1 MSHSH
6 KLVGDRS
13 TKSGREESDDDEWSD
28 DVEENEPKSRPS
40 VERRSERRSSSKDR
54 RYNSNYSKYKDYPY
68 PDRAEDEQKTVR
80 GEPGNISDSWSSEN
94 EKTPTKNFDK
104 HNNSDDDESEV
115 SHLLSKSK
123 EELKAI
129 RVITFRSTKSKL
141 GIQFGL
147 KTSRFTGPLVTI
159 ASVEKNSLADD
170 KGIKRDWVLTHLD
183 GEEIQVLNSEDFS
196 DFINQVAKKRDK
208 GLTLSFNT
216 LLLPRL
222 KRSMSTMDQT
232 APRMEGTPPLSREA
246 RKDAQRELEDRLIAV
261 EDSRK
266 DMDLINLRSAIER
279 AKECNIDTSK
289 AERKLKVAEIL
300 NLFETMKRWDEPE
313 HARCMTDHEKEMT
326 DLEQRISNLTSA
338 IACARDLGM
347 ETKEAMDTN
356 WKLQGIYR
364 YCKKLGP
371 MSKET
376 RFFLMRM
383 QELWLEIE
391 QANGWDDDGNR
402 RSSSR
407 MSKLKKKVN
416 LAMRN
421 AIESQKPKAL
431 KVMIKVAK
439 RSKIDTHYLQAVH
452 DVIEGLTEKSLK
464 QNTSMMKMA
473 AEDAEKLNIPAD
485 HVSDYATFLETQKV
499 LVGVVVRDKS
509 EGESRDDRRSSRSRK
524 KKKRKNSDILEFK
537 MFKFNT
543 LRDLKLEAF
552 RKHQISYYNQQ
563 WSIEGREIADE
574 QETLGELGVTED
586 TEVELFVGDRKQM
599 RWVTSAVLDEV
610 RSMEESLGE
619 NMKESKERLVSAIKD
634 KDFHNFLRFSSQ
646 LRRQWCK
653 KATTKGHRESIEDQ
667 YKAAQRREQ
676 RRRGYYERSSSYST
690 AGGSSSSRRGSDSGS
705 RRYNRDRDSFRERY
719 YDTPYGVT
727 VGGVH
732 CIQEEDDTPGY
743 SRRSKDYDEY

>member
-28 DVEENEPKSRPS
+28 DDEPKSRPS
-40 VERRSERRSSSKDR
+40 VERNSSSKDR
-54 RYNSNYSKYKDYPY
+54 YNMNYPKYKEYPFAE
-68 PDRAEDEQKTVR
+68 RAEDEQKTSR
-80 GEPGNISDSWSSEN
+80 GEPGNNSDSWSSDN
-94 EKTPTKNFDK
+94 EKTPPKNFDK

-115 SHLLSKSK
+115 SLIVSKSK

-129 RVITFRSTKSKL
+129 RVITFRKTKSKL

-159 ASVEKNSLADD
+159 ASVEPNSLADEN
-170 KGIKRDWVLTHLD
+170 GIKRDWVLTHLD
-183 GEEIQVLNSEDFS
+183 GEEISVLNSEDFS
-196 DFINQVAKKRDK
+196 DFINRVAKKRDK

-232 APRMEGTPPLSREA
+232 APRMEMEDTPSLSREREA
-246 RKDAQRELEDRLIAV
+246 RKDAQQELEDRLLAV

-279 AKECNIDTSK
+279 AKDLGISTSK

-313 HARCMTDHEKEMT
+313 HARCMTDHEKELT

-371 MSKET
+371 MSKDT

-383 QELWLEIE
+383 QELFLEIE
-391 QANGWDDDGNR
+391 QAKGWEDDVNR
-402 RSSSR
+402 RSSTR
-407 MSKLKKKVN
+407 MSKLKKTVN
-416 LAMRN
+416 VAMRN

-431 KVMIKVAK
+431 KVMINVAK
-439 RSKIDTHYLQAVH
+439 KSKIDTHYLQAVL
-452 DVIEGLTEKSLK
+452 DVIEGLTERSLN

-485 HVSDYATFLETQKV
+485 HVSDYATFLETQKIRV
-499 LVGVVVRDKS
+499 SVVVRDKN
-509 EGESRDDRRSSRSRK
+509 EGESRDDRRSSRSKK

-543 LRDLKLEAF
+543 FRDLKLEAF

-563 WSIEGREIADE
+563 WSIEGREIPDE

-586 TEVELFVGDRKQM
+586 TEIELYVLDRKHM
-599 RWVTSAVLDEV
+599 RWVTNAVLDEV
-610 RSMEESLGE
+610 KSMEESLVE

-653 KATTKGHRESIEDQ
+653 KATTKVHRESIEDQ
-667 YKAAQRREQ
+667 WKDAQRREQ
-676 RRRGYYERSSSYST
+676 QKNRRGYYERSNSYST
-690 AGGSSSSRRGSDSGS
+690 AGGGGSSRRGSDSGS

-719 YDTPYGVT
+719 YDSQYGVT

-732 CIQEEDDTPGY
+732 CIQEDDTPGY
-743 SRRSKDYDEY
+743 SRRNKDYDEY